1 MSSTACLART
11 WDEVE
16 EVIKVVVA
24 LAGEIAVD
32 AAGAAVNVGT
42 AVGSTEH
49 LAQTWKEVAEVAE
62 AAVDAGTAVIVGTDV
77 DAAGTAVDG
86 GTGDAEAAVSAARC
100 LAHHLAPSRRL
111 CESNSREREHTPL
124 RRKPSPT

>member
-1 MSSTACLART
+1 
-11 WDEVE
+11 V
-16 EVIKVVVA
+16 VKVVAA

-32 AAGAAVNVGT
+32 AGAAVNVDT
-42 AVGSTEH
+42 AVD
-49 LAQTWKEVAEVAE
+49 AAE
-62 AAVDAGTAVIVGTDV
+62 AAVDAGTAVIVGTDA
-77 DAAGTAVDG
+77 DAAGTALDG

-100 LAHHLAPSRRL
+100 LAHHLAPTRRL